1 MAIFFYFF
9 AFLLV
14 LGSVMVITSRNPVY
28 AVLWLV
34 FTFCNTSGIM
44 VLVGAEFLAMMLII
58 IYVGAVAVL
67 FLFVVMMLDIKVAEF
82 KGIIG
87 AEIGIAA
94 MIEFFLFADLVV
106 VILLGIKVIIPVNNL
121 QFILNPDIGNAYAI
135 GRVLYTD
142 FILPFQTAGLIL
154 FTAMIASIS
163 LTFRLRAGVK
173 RQKPGNQLQKNK
185 ENSLFFA
192 QNTGKSGLENLNYD
206 E

>member
-1 MAIFFYFF
+1 
-9 AFLLV
+9 
-14 LGSVMVITSRNPVY
+14 
-28 AVLWLV
+28 
-34 FTFCNTSGIM
+34 
-44 VLVGAEFLAMMLII
+44 
-58 IYVGAVAVL
+58 
-67 FLFVVMMLDIKVAEF
+67 
-82 KGIIG
+82 
-87 AEIGIAA
+87 
-94 MIEFFLFADLVV
+94 
-106 VILLGIKVIIPVNNL
+106 L

-163 LTFRLRAGVK
+163 LTFRLRDGVK

-206 E
+206 D